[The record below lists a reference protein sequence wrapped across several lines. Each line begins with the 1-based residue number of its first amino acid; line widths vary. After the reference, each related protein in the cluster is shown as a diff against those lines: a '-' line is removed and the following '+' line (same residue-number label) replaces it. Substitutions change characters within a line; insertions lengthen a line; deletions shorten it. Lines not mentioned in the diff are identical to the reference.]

1 VVQDARKGIKYGAAK
16 FVDVRLAGVA
26 WSASA
31 EFAFACVV
39 ALRANEDEGN
49 RYPYGLLRWCFGT
62 RLTSGKGNKGAV
74 GLDPCA

>member
-31 EFAFACVV
+31 EFALAGVV

-49 RYPYGLLRWCFGT
+49 PYPYW
-62 RLTSGKGNKGAV
+62 
-74 GLDPCA
+74 